1 MKRILFYIIASLVA
15 IQSHANII
23 AKADSAYLSD
33 NFAEAVQ
40 LYEQA
45 LEELGPSAERYYN
58 LGNAYY
64 RQGQLG
70 AAILNY
76 ERSLRLDPSNKDA
89 RENLEFV
96 NSKTVDHIET
106 TESFVSALSN
116 KIGQM
121 FTPNVWAYIALALF
135 ILTLVG
141 AGIYFISQTVSIRKI
156 GFFGGLSTLLLCII
170 ANVIAYQQTVRATT
184 TNEAIIMV
192 KSINLS
198 TTPRTPMNRSEEA
211 ILLHEGTKLYILNSI
226 TPGEDTWYDVK
237 IDDSHRAWIPADAIE
252 II

>member
-96 NSKTVDHIET
+96 NSKVLG
-106 TESFVSALSN
+106 FVLNGVNLGTKS
-116 KIGQM
+116 
-121 FTPNVWAYIALALF
+121 AYIRAKK
-135 ILTLVG
+135 TKYSS
-141 AGIYFISQTVSIRKI
+141 YFSYK
-156 GFFGGLSTLLLCII
+156 
-170 ANVIAYQQTVRATT
+170 
-184 TNEAIIMV
+184 
-192 KSINLS
+192 
-198 TTPRTPMNRSEEA
+198 
-211 ILLHEGTKLYILNSI
+211 
-226 TPGEDTWYDVK
+226 
-237 IDDSHRAWIPADAIE
+237 
-252 II
+252 